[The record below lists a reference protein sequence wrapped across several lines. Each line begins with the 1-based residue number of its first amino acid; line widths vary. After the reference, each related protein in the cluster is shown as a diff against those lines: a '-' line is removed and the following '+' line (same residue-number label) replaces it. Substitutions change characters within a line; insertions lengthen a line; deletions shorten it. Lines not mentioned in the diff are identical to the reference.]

1 MNLIR
6 VEFRKWDDSLH
17 WHFDVVRLGEDIHGL
32 WLGGP
37 DDTPVKRGA
46 EPPIISPA
54 FALLI
59 PPRQW
64 WMATFNS
71 GGAASPFGY
80 IAYVDICTPAV
91 WEGST
96 VTAVDLDLDVA
107 MRPDG
112 SVEILDED
120 EFIEHRSAM
129 AYPEHVV
136 DQARTAAASVHRVM
150 ESGGEPF
157 AAIGAGWLERAHALP
172 APAAG

>member
-1 MNLIR
+1 MAR
-6 VEFRKWDDSLH
+6 VHFQFTKWDGSLH
-17 WHFDVVRLGEDIHGL
+17 WHFDVVRLGEDIHGV

-37 DDTPVKRGA
+37 NDTPVKRGA

-64 WMATFNS
+64 WTATFNS
-71 GGAASPFGY
+71 GGTDSPFGY
-80 IAYVDICTPAV
+80 IAYVDICTPGV

-96 VTAVDLDLDVA
+96 VTAVDLDLDVV

-112 SVEILDED
+112 RVELLDED
-120 EFIEHRSAM
+120 EFIENGAAM

-136 DQARTAAASVHRVM
+136 DQARAAAASVHQVM
-150 ESGGEPF
+150 ESRGEPF
-157 AAIGAGWLERAHALP
+157 AAIGAGWLERAEDLP
-172 APAAG
+172 TLTAG

>member
-6 VEFRKWDDSLH
+6 VEFRKWDGSLH
-17 WHFDVVRLGEDIHGL
+17 WHFDVVRLGEDAHGV

-37 DDTPVKRGA
+37 NDTPVRRGA

-54 FALLI
+54 FALLV
-59 PPRQW
+59 PPGEW
-64 WMATFNS
+64 WTATFNS
-71 GGAASPFGY
+71 GGAGSPFGY

-112 SVEILDED
+112 GVELLDED
-120 EFIEHRSAM
+120 EFMEHGAAM
-129 AYPEHVV
+129 AYPERVV
-136 DQARTAAASVHRVM
+136 DQARAAAASVHLVM
-150 ESGGEPF
+150 DSGGEPF
-157 AAIGAGWLERAHALP
+157 AAIGAEWLAKAEALR
-172 APAAG
+172 

>member
-6 VEFRKWDDSLH
+6 IEFRKWDGRLH
-17 WHFDVVRLGEDIHGL
+17 WHFDVIRLGEDVHGV
-32 WLGGP
+32 WLGGSKG
-37 DDTPVKRGA
+37 TPVKRGA

-59 PPRQW
+59 PPHQW
-64 WMATFNS
+64 WTATFNS
-71 GGAASPFGY
+71 GGAGSLFGY
-80 IAYVDICTPAV
+80 ISYVDICTPAV

-112 SVEILDED
+112 GVELLDED
-120 EFIEHRSAM
+120 EFIEHGSAM

-136 DQARTAAASVHRVM
+136 DQARTAAASVYRVM

-157 AAIGAGWLERAHALP
+157 ASIGAAWLERADALR
-172 APAAG
+172 

>member
-6 VEFRKWDDSLH
+6 VEFRKWDGSLH
-17 WHFDVVRLGEDIHGL
+17 WHFDVVRLGEDVHGV

-37 DDTPVKRGA
+37 NDTPVKRGA
-46 EPPIISPA
+46 KPPIIAPA

-59 PPRQW
+59 PPGQW
-64 WMATFNS
+64 WAATFNPA
-71 GGAASPFGY
+71 GSPFGY
-80 IAYVDICTPAV
+80 IAYVDICTPGV

-96 VTAVDLDLDVA
+96 VTAVDLDLDVV

-112 SVEILDED
+112 RVELLDED
-120 EFIEHRSAM
+120 EFIENGAAM

-136 DQARTAAASVHRVM
+136 DQARAAAALVHLVM

-157 AAIGAGWLERAHALP
+157 AAIGAGWLEKAIALP
-172 APAAG
+172 ALDR